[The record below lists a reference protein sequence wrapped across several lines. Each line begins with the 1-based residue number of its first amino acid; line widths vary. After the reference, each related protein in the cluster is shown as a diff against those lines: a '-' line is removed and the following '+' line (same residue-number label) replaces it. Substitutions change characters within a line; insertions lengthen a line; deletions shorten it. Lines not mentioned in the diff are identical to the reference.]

1 VSGVADK
8 VNKSKDLYSVAL
20 SQFMSMLLTIKA
32 QIRLNP
38 EKAVES
44 IDQIIV
50 LLKSKQDEFFALR
63 NEVVRK
69 DKK

>member
-1 VSGVADK
+1 VYGDADK
-8 VNKSKDLYSVAL
+8 VSKSKDLYSVAL

-38 EKAVES
+38 DKAVES
-44 IDQIIV
+44 IDQIII

-63 NEVVRK
+63 NEVV
-69 DKK
+69 KKKG